1 MNEIKPLFKYIGGKT
16 WMKNHLRQELEHL
29 FSLTKSETYVEPFAG
44 GLGAFFGV
52 YDVLLR
58 NGIKNIILNDIN
70 PVLIA
75 FYKQVKTNPDF
86 IIKHYVSLENSFNK
100 LIPLNIKNN
109 IKTLSKEDIKVAL
122 KDAENFYLEVRDSFN
137 KEKDVE
143 QKTYKLLFL
152 QKHCFNGIYR
162 ENSKGE
168 YNTPFNWGVN
178 EFREEDI
185 KEKIQEVQKV
195 FNLFNIEFNN
205 QSYIDISYNKSN
217 IYYLDPPYINDD
229 ILENKYNKD
238 VFTAKEQ
245 FDLIEKIK
253 DVPFIYSNHK
263 NQKLLDKFN
272 ESFDEI
278 HIREIKRK
286 NIISSSAK
294 SRAEDK
300 IEILITKG

>member
-122 KDAENFYLEVRDSFN
+122 KDAENFYLEVRDIFN

>member
-205 QSYIDISYNKSN
+205 QSYIDISYNRSN